1 MTAILFAF
9 MFVQY
14 CEFQFGLRQ
23 SYTYA
28 ISNITPHHEETF
40 RTSAEERGKWPVRRP
55 ECYTLWKET
64 PDTLFCKTQRGDANS
79 INASDANHSPISQS

>member
-1 MTAILFAF
+1 MLSYSQERRGILRPYVPLKRRQISVRLLGVKSHMTPVLFAF

-14 CEFQFGLRQ
+14 YEFEFGLRQ

-40 RTSAEERGKWPVRRP
+40 LTSAEDRGKWPVRRP
-55 ECYTLWKET
+55 V
-64 PDTLFCKTQRGDANS
+64 
-79 INASDANHSPISQS
+79 